1 MTLFTASCCSA
12 SSSWLHVLFLLP
24 WGRWMTEREI
34 DPHEAIDFLYRSG
47 RKYAEA
53 KAHRVYMDEYRKS
66 LKAILMKKSG
76 ESSAAAQEREAY
88 SHPDYLAHLKGQE
101 AAIIEEESL
110 RWGLVAAEAR
120 IDVWRSQEASNRRM
134 DRATQ

>member
-1 MTLFTASCCSA
+1 MSDRS
-12 SSSWLHVLFLLP
+12 
-24 WGRWMTEREI
+24 I
-34 DPHEAIDFLYRSG
+34 DPHEAIDFLYHSG
-47 RKYAEA
+47 RKFAQA
-53 KAHRVYMDEYRKS
+53 KANRVYMDEYRKS
-66 LKAILMKKSG
+66 LKAILMKQSG

-88 SHPDYLAHLKGQE
+88 SHPDYLAHLKGQQ
-101 AAIIEEESL
+101 AAVMEEETL